1 MASDGMFRNQRTP
14 NWKSNVVKHTFCHS
28 VNNRRRKFHAGWI
41 ADHSFV
47 MVDKI
52 GKEQIKTGWNRIIPV
67 FDGTLVTPPLLFSVW
82 DEKKNP
88 KKFRKKLLPLLI
100 LSNVVFPNKLFYH
113 SYKRGHGIE
122 VGFFYHLFFQP
133 AAHPNT
139 DHTHRCLTSLI
150 ERRNYFQFESPY
162 YLLLLT

>member
-14 NWKSNVVKHTFCHS
+14 NWKSNVVKHTSCHS

-67 FDGTLVTPPLLFSVW
+67 LDETPVTPSLFFSIW
-82 DEKKNP
+82 DEKKFKNIP
-88 KKFRKKLLPLLI
+88 QRTVTSPHFIKRGFSKQII
-100 LSNVVFPNKLFYH
+100 LSLLQKGARHRGRIFLSLIFPPGRPSKH
-113 SYKRGHGIE
+113 RS
-122 VGFFYHLFFQP
+122 
-133 AAHPNT
+133 HPP
-139 DHTHRCLTSLI
+139 CLTSLI
-150 ERRNYFQFESPY
+150 ERRNYFHSC
-162 YLLLLT
+162 

>member
-82 DEKKNP
+82 DEKKIQKNSA
-88 KKFRKKLLPLLI
+88 KNCY
-100 LSNVVFPNKLFYH
+100 LSSFYQTW
-113 SYKRGHGIE
+113 
-122 VGFFYHLFFQP
+122 FFQ
-133 AAHPNT
+133 T
-139 DHTHRCLTSLI
+139 
-150 ERRNYFQFESPY
+150 NYFII
-162 YLLLLT
+162 LTKGGTASRSDFFIIYFSSRPPIQTPITPTVA